1 MNQGPYQH
9 GSHTHDEQLQNL
21 NSMVAKLV
29 SEVAKL
35 TESNQQILL
44 VNAQHSATSDALT
57 SQMKILADEVQTLK
71 NDMTES
77 QTAKSQK
84 KSNGKNISNDH
95 PALKVSAYNDIQ

>member
-29 SEVAKL
+29 PEVVKL

-44 VNAQHSATSDALT
+44 VNVQHSATSDALT

-71 NDMTES
+71 NDMTEL

-84 KSNGKNISNDH
+84 KSNGKKH
-95 PALKVSAYNDIQ
+95 FQ